1 MLSLLCRR
9 GEDEIPLQFLLKAF
23 PLCRCAAA
31 AVLCQKAAVTLG
43 AGERAHI
50 CLQRRAA
57 KGLGSPVPG
66 DYVLVIDSADCHG
79 GKWQISQ
86 GTERAL
92 QK

>member
-1 MLSLLCRR
+1 MTFR
-9 GEDEIPLQFLLKAF
+9 
-23 PLCRCAAA
+23 
-31 AVLCQKAAVTLG
+31 

-92 QK
+92 HKYEFACQCQPNTTFLN